1 MDATMLWTSAV
12 LAVVLV
18 AGLVAAVVAT
28 LAARRRVEAELRAA
42 RVEIAVLTRRLEE
55 VSSASADRPTGESA
69 PPHDVVGTGR
79 FLITS
84 LVDEPPAGPGAPPV
98 DPTGAPLPVHRFLS
112 VAAAESL
119 VRLVSLGYGVRR
131 ALSPTNR
138 NRIRFEMRQEVR
150 RSRRRRR
157 DEVKEARRL
166 VRARQAGLA
175 QDDAA

>member
-28 LAARRRVEAELRAA
+28 LAGRRRVEAELRAA

-55 VSSASADRPTGESA
+55 VSSASAGRPSGESA
-69 PPHDVVGTGR
+69 PPHDVVGAGR

-84 LVDEPPAGPGAPPV
+84 LVDEPPAGPGTPV

-119 VRLVSLGYGVRR
+119 VRLVSLGYGVQR

>member
-1 MDATMLWTSAV
+1 MDTRMLLASTV
-12 LAVVLV
+12 LAVLLV
-18 AGLVAAVVAT
+18 AGLVAAVLLT
-28 LAARRRVEAELRAA
+28 LAGRRRVEAELRAA
-42 RVEIAVLTRRLEE
+42 RVEMAALTRRLEE
-55 VSSASADRPTGESA
+55 VSSASAGRTAAEAEEPD
-69 PPHDVVGTGR
+69 DVAGTGR

-84 LVDEPPAGPGAPPV
+84 LVDDLPAGSVAPV
-98 DPTGAPLPVHRFLS
+98 DSAGALPVQRFLS
-112 VAAAESL
+112 VAAGESL

-131 ALSPTNR
+131 ALSPHNR

>member
-1 MDATMLWTSAV
+1 MDATMLLTSTV
-12 LAVVLV
+12 LAVLLV
-18 AGLVAAVVAT
+18 AGLVAAVLLT
-28 LAARRRVEAELRAA
+28 LAGRRRVEAELRAA
-42 RVEIAVLTRRLEE
+42 RVEMAALTRRLEE
-55 VSSASADRPTGESA
+55 VSSATAARMAGEA
-69 PPHDVVGTGR
+69 AAPHDVAGTGR

-84 LVDEPPAGPGAPPV
+84 LVDELPARSMAPADSDGAR
-98 DPTGAPLPVHRFLS
+98 LPVQRFLS
-112 VAAAESL
+112 VAAGESL

-131 ALSPTNR
+131 ALSPHNR